1 MLLQYE
7 SVQLKLNQS
16 NSIPMTKL
24 TLIRHGETDW
34 NAKRRIQG
42 QLDAPLNEVGHAQAK
57 AIGLRFRDETIDVL
71 ICSDLSRA
79 MQTMQPI
86 ANACGLE
93 VFHDS
98 RLRERKLG
106 VLEGLFYEEAQ
117 NKMPQVL
124 DVFRSR
130 QIDTP
135 IDGGESLREFAQRV
149 TAFLTET
156 AETYAGKQIVIVTHG
171 GVVDIA
177 CRHAN
182 GSSLDAPRDHPIH
195 NTSVSTFRIDSSGFH
210 LIDEADLSHLP
221 TNMSMDDA

>member
-1 MLLQYE
+1 
-7 SVQLKLNQS
+7 
-16 NSIPMTKL
+16 MTKL

-42 QLDAPLNEVGHAQAK
+42 QLDAPLNEVGRAQAE
-57 AIGLRFRDETIDVL
+57 AIGLRYRDETVDVL
-71 ICSDLSRA
+71 ISSDLSRA
-79 MQTMQPI
+79 RQTMEPI

-93 VFHDS
+93 VLHDS
-98 RLRERKLG
+98 RLRERNLG

-156 AETYAGKQIVIVTHG
+156 AETYGGKHIVAVTHG

-182 GSSLDAPRDHPIH
+182 GSSLDAPRDFPIH
-195 NTSVSTFRIDSSGFH
+195 NTSVSNFHVDGSGFH

-221 TNMSMDDA
+221 AHLSMDDS

>member
-1 MLLQYE
+1 
-7 SVQLKLNQS
+7 
-16 NSIPMTKL
+16 MTKL

-42 QLDAPLNEVGHAQAK
+42 QLDAPLNEVGHAQAE

-79 MQTMQPI
+79 MQTMQAI

-98 RLRERKLG
+98 RLRERNLG
-106 VLEGLFYEEAQ
+106 VLEGVCYEEAQ

-156 AETYAGKQIVIVTHG
+156 AETYAGKHIVVVTHG

-177 CRHAN
+177 CRYAN
-182 GSSLDAPRDHPIH
+182 GSSLGAPRDNPIH
-195 NTSVSTFRIDSSGFH
+195 NTSVSTFRVDSSGFH
-210 LIDEADLSHLP
+210 LIDEADLGHLP
-221 TNMSMDDA
+221 AQMSMDDA